1 MKAADEVAQKN
12 SQASEANEWRFDIND
27 FPQQVRWKLTHRDT
41 MAQINDFTGAA
52 ITTRGS
58 YIMCAPPPL
67 RALFVSLSCQ
77 SLSSTTSHGRG
88 SPTWLRVLLTV
99 EGVADR

>member
-1 MKAADEVAQKN
+1 MQFALIINAQQNLARMKAADEVAQK
-12 SQASEANEWRFDIND
+12 SSHASEANEWRFDIND

-58 YIMCAPPPL
+58 YIMCAACPPL
-67 RALFVSLSCQ
+67 RDLFVSLSSCQ
-77 SLSSTTSHGRG
+77 SISSTTSHG
-88 SPTWLRVLLTV
+88 
-99 EGVADR
+99 